1 MPQEMIRQFEAALHK
16 IPPTLPRLEME
27 AREKLGELKAA
38 GDAVS
43 EEAVVAAI
51 AELGRQEFAH
61 RRAIE
66 ELHRTEGEGVET
78 ALVLEHVEAPVRSKL
93 ERMLGSGV
101 GIEELME
108 SAWFREQLSQEEQY
122 QVEDGVSLARYK
134 MEKEDRGFVTEHRE
148 AFDALVKK
156 WEDYAKGVD
165 DHIKALRNLA
175 KADPAYTDE
184 ILSQVLRFR
193 RAWSLAE
200 RDPDPDEIETAI
212 DYWKGVLGFED
223 EAH

>member
-66 ELHRTEGEGVET
+66 ELHRTEGEG
-78 ALVLEHVEAPVRSKL
+78 
-93 ERMLGSGV
+93 G
-101 GIEELME
+101 E